1 TMNLLTEF
9 AIITTPPGD
18 YQGDMPLTN
27 SSSPSCGGS
36 SSKTVKLR
44 SFVMLFLDF
53 KGRPTLSALAILDSR
68 DFDKTAFAAEFYNNN
83 YVSSFILIAMLGLEC
98 LISTISRGYWMT

>member
-1 TMNLLTEF
+1 MELLDLLIE
-9 AIITTPPGD
+9 
-18 YQGDMPLTN
+18 
-27 SSSPSCGGS
+27 
-36 SSKTVKLR
+36 
-44 SFVMLFLDF
+44 
-53 KGRPTLSALAILDSR
+53 GRPTLSALAILDSR